1 MANLKEQKPK
11 GLKEEVIAL
20 SAISLGIISAVSLF
34 LYNKEEAGLVGIV
47 GNVIATFLII
57 VTGKVA
63 YLLPLIFFVIAY
75 KVIRQ
80 RDLQFRFGYLVGLF
94 LFIISACGLL
104 ELLLPL
110 GDLNGGAVGA
120 FVMKLSQ
127 PYLGS
132 IGAGVVMVAIL
143 LISFRVGTGLSFI
156 EIVKHIF
163 TYIISV
169 FVFFK
174 NFAQNLR
181 ERSAQKKIEKEKIKK
196 EKEKSIPVPKPQRNT
211 GPTIVTQKKKEID
224 KKPIAPM
231 QEEFTFNNSKTSKGG
246 SFKLPHV
253 NLLRPNTTET
263 GVIDKEAILTN
274 TKILE
279 KKLHDF
285 DIEGHVTEVRP
296 GPVVTMYEFEPATGI
311 KVNKIVNMA
320 DDLALAMRAMSIR
333 IEAPIPGKNVV
344 GIEIPNQKREMIVL
358 KELIATDAF
367 NKSKS
372 VLTIALGKDIA
383 GIPYMADLQKMPHL
397 LIAGSTGAGKSVSVN
412 TMILSILYKSTPDE
426 VRFLMIDPKMLEL
439 SIYDGI
445 PHLLSPVITDA
456 RKATVMLKSLV
467 VEMNKRYQLM
477 ADLGTKNLENY
488 NKALKE
494 KGLKKGEIH
503 EGKSIDGTDTN
514 RLEHKYMPYIVVIID
529 ELADLMMA
537 SKKDVEESLV
547 RLSQMARASGIHLV
561 LATQRPSVDVIT
573 GLIKANFPA
582 RIALKVPSR
591 TDSRTIL
598 DTGGAE
604 KLLGNGDMLFLPPGS
619 AKLERIQ
626 SGFVD
631 EDEIKEV
638 VNNLK
643 KQGKPVYED
652 NIIEEKSMS
661 RAMDEQDLGSDFLGK
676 YDEAVAMAQGVETI
690 STSYIQ
696 RRLRIGYNTAA
707 RIMEKMEDEGIVGP
721 PRGSKPREV
730 ILGK

>member
-47 GNVIATFLII
+47 GNLIASFLIV

-80 RDLQFRFGYLVGLF
+80 RNLQFRFGYMVGLF

-110 GDLNGGAVGA
+110 GDLNGGAVGS
-120 FVMKLSQ
+120 FVVKLSQ

-132 IGAGVVMVAIL
+132 FGAGVVMVAIL

-156 EIVKHIF
+156 EIIKHIF
-163 TYIISV
+163 TYIAAAV
-169 FVFFK
+169 TFLR
-174 NFAQNLR
+174 NFSQNMR
-181 ERSAQKKIEKEKIKK
+181 EKSAKKKIETEKLKR
-196 EKEKSIPVPKPQRNT
+196 EKEKSMAVTKPRG
-211 GPTIVTQKKKEID
+211 GPTIVTQKKKEAE
-224 KKPIAPM
+224 KKTIAPM
-231 QEEFTFNNSKTSKGG
+231 QEEFTFDNSKTAKAG

-253 NLLRPNTTET
+253 NLLKPSTTES

-358 KELIATDAF
+358 KDLIATEAF
-367 NKSKS
+367 AKSKS

-439 SIYDGI
+439 SVYDGI
-445 PHLLSPVITDA
+445 PHLLSPVITEA

-467 VEMNKRYQLM
+467 GEMNKRYQLM

-494 KGLKKGEIH
+494 KGLKKGEIY
-503 EGKSIDGTDTN
+503 EGKSLDGTDTN

-604 KLLGNGDMLFLPPGS
+604 RLLGQGDMLFLPPGS

-631 EDEIKEV
+631 EDEIKQV
-638 VNNLK
+638 VDNLK

-652 NIIEEKSMS
+652 NIIEEKTME
-661 RAMDEQDLGSDFLGK
+661 RAMDEQDLGSEFLGR
-676 YDEAVAMAQGVETI
+676 YDEAVQMAQGVETI

-730 ILGK
+730 ILGKN